1 MSTYHF
7 SLTKGNTFLNGILD
21 VVFADY
27 QCEVAELLEFYSK
40 PFMSVPVEALWLPYD
55 TSFFESSTISCFV
68 YDALTYERLLE
79 FVGTCAIEQ
88 DHMLNYIEEDAT
100 DTVIG
105 LSIYVS
111 LCRTTQIR
119 LINKEMDEMRK
130 EVSKAK
136 AMIEEMSVKLVEAQ
150 NEITTLK
157 TTASRLERRN
167 RRRRRQSTSSST

>member
-1 MSTYHF
+1 MTH
-7 SLTKGNTFLNGILD
+7 L
-21 VVFADY
+21 
-27 QCEVAELLEFYSK
+27 
-40 PFMSVPVEALWLPYD
+40 
-55 TSFFESSTISCFV
+55 
-68 YDALTYERLLE
+68 YERLLE
-79 FVGTCAIEQ
+79 FFGTCAIEQ
-88 DHMLNYIEEDAT
+88 DHLLNYIEEDAT

-167 RRRRRQSTSSST
+167 RRRRRQSTSSSLRRSNIEH